1 MNNKL
6 ELEIVKSRRFTEIEA
21 YKKLRSNLQ
30 FCGKDIKVI
39 SFTSSLQDEGKTQ
52 VSFNLCVSLAEMGKK
67 VLFVDSDLRNSSFT
81 RDRKVTIETIGLAH
95 YLIGEKTAE
104 EIIYETQ
111 MENLY
116 VVTAGAFPPNPSELL
131 STDSYGEFIAY
142 ARQHFD
148 YVIVDNA
155 PLGLVIDCAIT
166 AEHSDGVVMV
176 IEQGRISR
184 ILAKSVVDQLKK
196 SDCKILGVV
205 VNKATSND
213 GGRGYGYGYGYYGYP
228 YGSEKTPDARTRQ
241 PIERKVREV
250 NKEPRDS
257 KKSDKKKAKK

>member
-1 MNNKL
+1 MNKKL
-6 ELEIVKSRRFTEIEA
+6 ELEISKSRRFSEIEA

-52 VSFNLCVSLAEMGKK
+52 VSFNLCISLAEMGKK

-81 RDRKVTIETIGLAH
+81 RDRKVTIKTIGLAH
-95 YLIGEKTAE
+95 YLIGENTAE
-104 EIIYETQ
+104 EIIYKTQ
-111 MENLY
+111 IQNLF

-131 STDSYGEFIAY
+131 SSDLYKQFIAF
-142 ARQHFD
+142 ARGNFD

-166 AEHSDGVVMV
+166 ASESDGVVIV
-176 IEQGRISR
+176 IEQGRISKT
-184 ILAKSVVDQLKK
+184 LAKSVVNQLKK
-196 SDCKILGVV
+196 SDCKILGAVI
-205 VNKATSND
+205 NKSTTDS

-228 YGSEKTPDARTRQ
+228 YGS
-241 PIERKVREV
+241 
-250 NKEPRDS
+250 
-257 KKSDKKKAKK
+257 DKDEIKAKQKAAAKKD